1 MKTADC
7 VKKRNGSMHLWRFM
21 GPIQDIPTPGGECQ
35 VNALTSFLGTELRD
49 KQALR
54 CIRSGEYFL
63 QILEKCIS
71 EGMCVRVVTRQ
82 MIGRKASI
90 DGFNVNVR
98 RFRADGFHDGAP

>member
-1 MKTADC
+1 M
-7 VKKRNGSMHLWRFM
+7 RLWRYM

-71 EGMCVRVVTRQ
+71 EGICIGVVTRK
-82 MIGRKASI
+82 MIGCKASI